1 MIIVILSFY
10 TDDILISFEYQFIN
24 NLPGRLS
31 KMKKT
36 FIYILFFSYTIML
49 IRPTVPFIAD
59 VIAHTFWYSQHMATV
74 HFEKGK
80 YHVHYQYMNEAQKSF
95 PGKNP
100 SNFKTE
106 TFISDHLF
114 FSDRFDFSFHS
125 LTEKHF
131 RELSFFIPELSLQ
144 NNFPPPRV

>member
-49 IRPTVPFIAD
+49 IRPTVPFLAD

-74 HFEKGK
+74 HCENGK
-80 YHVHYQYMNEAQKSF
+80 YHVHYQFMNEAQKSL
-95 PGKNP
+95 PGKSPQN
-100 SNFKTE
+100 SKTQV
-106 TFISDHLF
+106 FSGDHLASVQKYDLTF
-114 FSDRFDFSFHS
+114 HVMMVQDFHEQSA
-125 LTEKHF
+125 
-131 RELSFFIPELSLQ
+131 
-144 NNFPPPRV
+144 